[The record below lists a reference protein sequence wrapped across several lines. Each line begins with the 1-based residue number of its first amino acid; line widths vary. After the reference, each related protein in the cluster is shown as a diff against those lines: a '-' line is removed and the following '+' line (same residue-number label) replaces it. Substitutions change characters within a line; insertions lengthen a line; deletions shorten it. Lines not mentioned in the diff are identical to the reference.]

1 VSAPAEAP
9 SLYGL
14 LAEFDNP
21 DALVAAIK
29 RAKEAGYE
37 KLDGY
42 TPYGVAEVADALG
55 FKHSEMGTVM
65 LSGGLVGA
73 TSAFLM
79 QYWTNGI
86 DYAVN
91 IGGRANVHD
100 WIEYLKGWPSFIPVT
115 FEGGILTCAL
125 SGLFGLLAICG
136 LPRPHHPLFNVP
148 VFSRVTR
155 DRFILTVEATD
166 PKFDLAATK
175 EFLMGLQPLSVA
187 EVPA

>member
-1 VSAPAEAP
+1 MSTADAPK
-9 SLYGL
+9 LYGL
-14 LAEFDNP
+14 VAEYDTA

-29 RAKEAGYE
+29 RAKAEGYD

-55 FKHSEMGTVM
+55 FRHSEMGTVM
-65 LSGGLVGA
+65 LCGGLVGA
-73 TSAFLM
+73 AAGFLM
-79 QYWTNGI
+79 QYWTNAI
-86 DYAVN
+86 DYPLN
-91 IGGRANVHD
+91 IGGRASLD
-100 WIEYLKGWPSFIPVT
+100 WLEYLKSWPSFIPVT

-125 SGLFGLLAICG
+125 SGLFGLLAVCG

-148 VFSRVTR
+148 QFAAASR
-155 DRFILTVEATD
+155 DRFFLAVEAAD

-187 EVPA
+187 EVPE